1 MISRPLLL
9 ALATTLACASGA
21 ASAKGC
27 LKGAVVGA
35 VGGHVAGGHSVV
47 GAAAGCAVGHHLAN
61 KKDKNAAAEQAARPQ
76 GGTAPAAP
84 ARGSDG
90 KSSSF

>member
-1 MISRPLLL
+1 MNATRPLVLL
-9 ALATTLACASGA
+9 ALAVPLAFASGA

-35 VGGHVAGGHSVV
+35 VGGHVAGGHAVA

-61 KKDKNAAAEQAARPQ
+61 KKDKQNAEKANS
-76 GGTAPAAP
+76 GTAPAAP
-84 ARGSDG
+84 AGG
-90 KSSSF
+90 KNSL